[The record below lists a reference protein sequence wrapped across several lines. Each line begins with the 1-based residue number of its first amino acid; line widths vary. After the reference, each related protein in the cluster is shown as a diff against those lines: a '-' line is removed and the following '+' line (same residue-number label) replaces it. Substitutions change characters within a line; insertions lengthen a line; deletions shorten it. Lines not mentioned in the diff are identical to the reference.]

1 MQQGRHRIC
10 SAAFHVAAIAAPAGG
25 FTALQRA
32 PFRAAGR
39 LTATVVIVQHL
50 DRRRAGLIPDIPGR
64 HAGLPETQ
72 AASSGLCGPAPGA
85 SRRPYGP

>member
-25 FTALQRA
+25 FTALPSA
-32 PFRAAGR
+32 LPVDF
-39 LTATVVIVQHL
+39 TATVVIVQHL

-72 AASSGLCGPAPGA
+72 AASSGPCGPAPGA